1 MPRRPITGG
10 ATAPSLPQF
19 APTQAREPPLSSE
32 KHLAGQELFLS
43 PDLPP
48 AEFQAMGHRVIDLIT
63 EYYASLSR
71 EAVDGGTA
79 PPAFPAVRPA
89 DVAAMFTGNAPERP
103 EPIDAILADW
113 SSTILP
119 NASHLGHPRWF
130 GFVNGTGT
138 QISVLAEALAA
149 ALDPNLGG
157 FRASPSATEVERQT
171 VRWCAELIGYNPD
184 CGGLFLSGGTMA
196 NVTAIRIA
204 MMAKAKWNLERDGLQ
219 SPDRPGPLTV
229 YMADHETHVSFVRA
243 VDLLGLGRTAL
254 RKVPSHP
261 DFTIDIGALERM
273 LDDDTANGMTP
284 FCIVGHVGSINVGA
298 IDDLDAL
305 ADVARRRDLWFHADG
320 ACGAL
325 GAMLPEM
332 SQAFRGLSRA
342 DSVSFDAH
350 KWLGVPY
357 EAGCLLVREPEIMR
371 KTFALTASYL
381 LPSAT
386 SEYSGLNYF
395 DYGPQLSRSWR
406 ALKVW
411 MSLRHYGAEAY
422 RTFFRQTIACAK
434 HLHALVLAS
443 DDFEVVQPEPAL
455 YLYSFRWAPRS
466 LRGDDAR
473 LDELNQRITDEL
485 QSRRLAFAM
494 TTRIHGRVT
503 QRLSICSHRTT
514 IADID
519 ATFEAM
525 RGIGQELLKG

>member
-1 MPRRPITGG
+1 MSSAKQKTNQ
-10 ATAPSLPQF
+10 AP
-19 APTQAREPPLSSE
+19 
-32 KHLAGQELFLS
+32 FLS

-48 AEFQAMGHRVIDLIT
+48 TEFRALGHRVIDLIA

-71 EAVDGGTA
+71 DAVDGQTA

-89 DVAAMFTGNAPERP
+89 DVAALFTGPAPERS
-103 EPIDAILADW
+103 ESIDTILADW
-113 SSTILP
+113 SHAILP
-119 NASHLGHPRWF
+119 NAAHLGHPRWF

-171 VRWCAELIGYNPD
+171 IRWCAELIGYNAD

-204 MMAKAKWNLERDGLQ
+204 MQAKANWDIDRDGLQ
-219 SPDRPGPLTV
+219 SPNRPGRLTI

-243 VDLLGLGRTAL
+243 VALLGLGVAAL
-254 RKVPSHP
+254 RKVPSHA
-261 DFTIDIGALERM
+261 DFTIDIAALERM

-305 ADVARRRDLWFHADG
+305 ADVAARRNLWFHADG

-332 SQAFRGLSRA
+332 SQAFHGLVRA

-357 EAGCLLVREPEIMR
+357 EAGCLLVREPETMR
-371 KTFALTASYL
+371 ATIALTASYL

-395 DYGPQLSRSWR
+395 DYGPQLSRGWR

-411 MSLRHYGAEAY
+411 MSLRHYGAEGY

-443 DDFEVVQPEPAL
+443 DDFEAVQPEPEL
-455 YLYSFRWAPRS
+455 YLYSFRWAPPS
-466 LRGDDAR
+466 LRGNDAR
-473 LDELNQRITDEL
+473 LDELNQRLTDEL
-485 QSRRLAFAM
+485 QSRRIAFAM
-494 TTRIHGRVT
+494 TTRIHDRVT

-519 ATFEAM
+519 ATFAAM
-525 RGIGQELLKG
+525 REIGQELLNR